1 MCNPCSMI
9 VRKNDVLW
17 SRLHD
22 SHTEIRA
29 EFSVPEETDA
39 SGRFIKAVAVEI
51 TPPDDD
57 WNAPLDQWC
66 FKVDQDLL
74 PDWWDAADAER
85 HVREVL
91 PDWVAACLVRRGE
104 RRECAEGDSLIVAD
118 GGHVEPV
125 RGTIRQMS
133 GNATVSDVYDN
144 ATVSDVRDNATVRDV
159 YGNARVRDV
168 YGDARVRDVY
178 GNATVSGVYGNA
190 TVRDVYDNATV
201 SDVYGNATVSDV
213 RDNATVSDVY
223 GNATVSDVYGNATVR
238 GVRDNATVRGVYDNA
253 TVRGVRGNATVISY
267 IPLDHTEIL
276 KSANAVLIDRSV
288 SPLVGHRGI

>member
-57 WNAPLDQWC
+57 WNAPLDQWR

-104 RRECAEGDSLIVAD
+104 RRECAEGDCLIVAD

-133 GNATVSDVYDN
+133 GNATVRG
-144 ATVSDVRDNATVRDV
+144 VR
-159 YGNARVRDV
+159 
-168 YGDARVRDVY
+168 
-178 GNATVSGVYGNA
+178 GNA
-190 TVRDVYDNATV
+190 TVRDV
-201 SDVYGNATVSDV
+201 
-213 RDNATVSDVY
+213 R

-238 GVRDNATVRGVYDNA
+238 DVWDNATVRDVRGNATVSDVRGNATVSDVYGNATVRDVWDNA
-253 TVRGVRGNATVISY
+253 TVRDVRGNATVSDVYGNATVSGVYDNATVISY

-288 SPLVGHRGI
+288 SPPVGHRGI